1 MLGARPLLQWRRALA
16 TGLANRGREEQIER
30 ERERERAPPEMDR
43 LSFNGFPLPA
53 AEKAAAGHSKLE
65 QGTVVLEA
73 VKWGLYSVVNVNV
86 ESKHS
91 N

>member
-1 MLGARPLLQWRRALA
+1 
-16 TGLANRGREEQIER
+16 
-30 ERERERAPPEMDR
+30 MDR

-53 AEKAAAGHSKLE
+53 TEKAAAGHSKLE